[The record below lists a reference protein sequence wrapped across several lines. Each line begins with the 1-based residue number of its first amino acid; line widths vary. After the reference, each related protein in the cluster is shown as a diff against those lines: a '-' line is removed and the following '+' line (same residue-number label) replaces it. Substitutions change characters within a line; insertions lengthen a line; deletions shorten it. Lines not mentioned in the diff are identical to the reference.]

1 MNCDFTKYEKARIIG
16 NRATQIAGGAPSTV
30 NIDGLDDAIK
40 IAEKEWLEGK
50 IPLTL
55 IRKFPNGK
63 IINIDL
69 TTGIKRNYI

>member
-16 NRATQIAGGAPSTV
+16 TRATQIAGGAPPTV

-55 IRKFPNGK
+55 IRKYPNGK
-63 IINIDL
+63 IINVDL
-69 TTGIKRNYI
+69 TTNVKRHYI